1 VSGAPHARARP
12 VVTVVTV
19 LSWISQMKNAS
30 VLALLLAVAACSAA
44 PQPEPA
50 ITGPADPDAPVP
62 AASYQPVLSGTV
74 PYGPVG
80 LKPWRELND
89 SVAPGAGRSQ

>member
-1 VSGAPHARARP
+1 
-12 VVTVVTV
+12 
-19 LSWISQMKNAS
+19 MKKAF

-44 PQPEPA
+44 PPPDPT

-74 PYGPVG
+74 PYGPVD
-80 LKPWRELND
+80 LKPWRALND